1 MNIEAIPHLQ
11 EAEHHLS
18 LARVALRD
26 AVKLIGKT
34 ELSDL
39 TDQEAEV
46 LNIANAI
53 DSYGVD
59 LFLLTERN

>member
-1 MNIEAIPHLQ
+1 MNIEALPHLQ

-34 ELSDL
+34 EISDL

>member
-1 MNIEAIPHLQ
+1 MNIEALPHLQ

-39 TDQEAEV
+39 TEQEAEV